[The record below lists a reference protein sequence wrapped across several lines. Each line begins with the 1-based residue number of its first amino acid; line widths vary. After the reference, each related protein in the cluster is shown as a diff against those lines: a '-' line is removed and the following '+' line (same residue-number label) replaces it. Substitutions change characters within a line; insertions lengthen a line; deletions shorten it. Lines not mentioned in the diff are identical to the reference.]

1 MRVFFFRYSTE
12 PSRALY
18 RILHN
23 YREEPADWTAED
35 YQVVQHVLEQYP
47 KSLSNRR
54 ALVMDMLKRRF
65 PHRSVLDVV
74 G

>member
-1 MRVFFFRYSTE
+1 MI
-12 PSRALY
+12 PRANSP
-18 RILHN
+18 ILDVIRFI
-23 YREEPADWTAED
+23 YREEPADWTSED

-47 KSLSNRR
+47 KSLSIRR

-65 PHRSVLDVV
+65 LHRSVLDVV